1 MENDLNLELS
11 KEEFSYGFII
21 EVLTRGLYPDKFHVI
36 REYIQNS
43 FDAICKWRR
52 DPHFDDQ
59 GSISI
64 KVTNNSILIFDNGT
78 GMDKQK
84 INQYRYVGYSEKRV
98 GESTGFR
105 GIGKLSGI
113 SVAEKLI
120 VTSSAYGVKEKNRL
134 IFDTQGMILE
144 ILDLKSR
151 GENIALNELIR
162 NYTDIQTSPEEEE
175 KHYTLVEL
183 NNIRP
188 DSRILLDE
196 DALINFIGMNC
207 PVDFDPG
214 FEFGEEITNKIKEM
228 VDDYETV
235 IIKVGERQVYKPY
248 ITPCKRPEY
257 YTIWKEESEE
267 EEDSELLCF
276 SWYCKNK
283 EKGQFEDKERSGL
296 LFRSKNFTIGDRFL
310 TREKLWAATPERA
323 FYFYGE
329 VYVNDKEVTPTSERN
344 NFVQNTARDNL
355 YKKGK
360 EIGKTL
366 SKIAGVDSEQSRAV
380 QKLKE
385 FEETIKNTSEEYEEG
400 KISKELEVQKIISL
414 YNLLDD
420 SKKRINKLPTE
431 LDKQKSRRL
440 MQKAQNL
447 IDTFKKIKEK
457 NVESKFYDITAELGF
472 DDSCKKLYDFI
483 IASLQDTLVDKEE
496 ICEEVIKKIH
506 SLLREQWK

>member
-310 TREKLWAATPERA
+310 TREKLWAATPE
-323 FYFYGE
+323 
-329 VYVNDKEVTPTSERN
+329 KSE
-344 NFVQNTARDNL
+344 
-355 YKKGK
+355 
-360 EIGKTL
+360 EEE
-366 SKIAGVDSEQSRAV
+366 DSELLCFSWYC
-380 QKLKE
+380 KNKE
-385 FEETIKNTSEEYEEG
+385 KGQFEETIKNTSEEYEEG